1 MKTLFAVSLALTAF
15 ASGAGAAC
23 AVDTVTVLGDF
34 GRARFAVDVA
44 DDEAE
49 RAQGLMYVE
58 EMGRFEGMLFVYEA
72 PRPASFWM
80 RNTLIPLDM
89 LFAQADGT
97 IVTVHPDAVPLDETP
112 IFGGDEIAYVLEI
125 NGGMAARL
133 GIAPGDVLQHPA
145 IGPEPAAPCE

>member
-80 RNTLIPLDM
+80 RNTLIPLD
-89 LFAQADGT
+89 
-97 IVTVHPDAVPLDETP
+97 ETP